1 MEIRVTAESPPLATP
16 APARSLAPREHGAY
30 GQLGM
35 PLVCGLAL
43 GAPGLA
49 GAALAAGAFA
59 AFFSHEPLLVILGQR
74 GRRARVEDG
83 PRAMRRLALLG
94 GAAIILGAGGLIL
107 APAAARIAA
116 IPPMLLTLAVVWLV
130 WRKEEKTTAGE
141 AIAATALSGAAVPV
155 ALAGGASWAQAG
167 FAWLAWSLSFLLATL
182 AVRGVIARNKHQGR
196 ALSNGAIVTAIG
208 VMAAASGLWAG
219 GLLPAAVPLGVA
231 PFAVLALVGS
241 LAQVHTKHLRRV
253 GWGLIGASVATLGI
267 LVATL
272 R

>member
-1 MEIRVTAESPPLATP
+1 MTAESPSLATP

-43 GAPGLA
+43 GTPGLS
-49 GAALAAGAFA
+49 GAALAVGAFA
-59 AFFSHEPLLVILGQR
+59 AFFAHEPLLVILGQR

-83 PRAMRRLALLG
+83 PRAMRRLAVLG
-94 GAAIILGAGGLIL
+94 GAALVLGALGLAL
-107 APAAARIAA
+107 APPAARMAA
-116 IPPMLLTLAVVWLV
+116 IPPLVLTLAVVWLV

-167 FAWLAWSLSFLLATL
+167 FAWLAWSLAFLLATL
-182 AVRGVIARNKHQGR
+182 AVRGVIERNKHHDR
-196 ALSNGAIVTAIG
+196 SLSNGAIVMAIV
-208 VMAAASGLWAG
+208 VMAGAVGLWAK
-219 GLLPAAVPLGVA
+219 GLLPAAVPLGVL

-241 LAQVHTKHLRRV
+241 LAKVHTKHLRRV